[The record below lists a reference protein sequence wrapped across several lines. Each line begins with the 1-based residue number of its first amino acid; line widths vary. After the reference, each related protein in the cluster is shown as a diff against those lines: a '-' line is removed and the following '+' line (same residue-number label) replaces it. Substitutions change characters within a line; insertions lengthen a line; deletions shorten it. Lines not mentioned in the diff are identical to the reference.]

1 MYDKLSFN
9 LQETSRPPRSSSDSS
24 DSSFEDLEPAA
35 SQDDRSNCYNVPLV
49 ALPALLKEPIEK
61 SKIDEKPS
69 HEHQQQHIQQQQHG
83 NYVSYSEKASHIK
96 DDAAKLG
103 MYTRRDDHGTKNLQ
117 NCITVT
123 TVGREVV
130 QEEPM
135 MSVTINAN
143 HEENSDSLVGMLEG
157 IRTEPVTLEG
167 SEDDTETSSE
177 AIQGTGTNTGCKLGQ
192 PFTPV
197 VIQSTPLTSD
207 RGISTNVAKVSPYFH
222 DGNSRIFAA
231 PVQRF
236 GGGIFGGE
244 SEIFGDAK
252 LEDLN
257 DVSKDKEVDMRS
269 FCHRRRTDH
278 LNRLDMLLGRTSCS
292 V

>member
-1 MYDKLSFN
+1 M
-9 LQETSRPPRSSSDSS
+9 
-24 DSSFEDLEPAA
+24 
-35 SQDDRSNCYNVPLV
+35 PLV

-61 SKIDEKPS
+61 SEIDEKPN
-69 HEHQQQHIQQQQHG
+69 HEHQQQHLQQQQHG

-103 MYTRRDDHGTKNLQ
+103 MYTRRDDHGTKDLKH
-117 NCITVT
+117 CTAVT
-123 TVGREVV
+123 TAGREVL
-130 QEEPM
+130 QEEPIV
-135 MSVTINAN
+135 SVMINTS
-143 HEENSDSLVGMLEG
+143 HEENSDGLVGILES

-167 SEDDTETSSE
+167 SEDDTEASSE
-177 AIQGTGTNTGCKLGQ
+177 AIQGTGTDIECTLGQ

-244 SEIFGDAK
+244 SQIFGDAK
-252 LEDLN
+252 LEDVD
-257 DVSKDKEVDMRS
+257 DVSKDNEVDMNS
-269 FCHRRRTDH
+269 FYNRRRTDE
-278 LNRLDMLLGRTSCS
+278 LNRLVMLLRRTSRP